1 MFGSRAGGF
10 RGDSDWDILIVTKE
24 KLDRKV
30 EEKFWL
36 EIEDMLVRSN
46 IVPEIIII
54 VDKETF
60 EKYRHLPGFVYYWA
74 EREGILLK

>member
-1 MFGSRAGGF
+1 MFGSRARGDF

-46 IVPEIIII
+46 IVPEIII